1 MISVAD
7 ESQTPIVAFVDW
19 PNIEKGLR
27 NRFSG
32 LGEPEN
38 VARLAVPAVKA
49 IVERVG
55 ALEYVNVYADW
66 RNRYEKVV
74 PVLEQDYRFRP
85 TLVSRKASGGDR
97 CDTTIVADIIDLTHE
112 RADPPKP
119 VMLLC
124 AGDADYA
131 VAVRRALER
140 GFDVYVSSETGSLSP
155 ELGTLAT
162 ASFPFERYF
171 SEEAR
176 KARIELTSNIRPEDL
191 PPLNEVRKWASFV
204 RLLDRLSQTLPYVT
218 LPYFVKKLVETR
230 PQFGTT
236 WRDAYGSVDTSIE
249 MGIARIPRAVQ
260 DPNRP
265 GSDVRVIELNTEN
278 MLTRCVLE
286 NIKVPDER
294 SPDTSV
300 RLE

>member
-1 MISVAD
+1 MSMTD
-7 ESQTPIVAFVDW
+7 ESKAHVVTFVDW
-19 PNIEKGLR
+19 PNVEKGLR
-27 NRFSG
+27 RRFSG
-32 LGEPEN
+32 LGAHES
-38 VARLAVPAVKA
+38 VASLAVPATSA
-49 IVERVG
+49 IVDRVG
-55 ALEYVNVYADW
+55 TLEYATVYADW
-66 RNRYEKVV
+66 REKYAKVV

-85 TLVSRKASGGDR
+85 ALVSRKASGGDR
-97 CDTTIVADIIDLTHE
+97 CDTTIVADMVDFTHE
-112 RADPPKP
+112 RADAPKP

-131 VAVRRALER
+131 VAVRRALAR

-155 ELGTLAT
+155 ELSSLAT

-171 SEEAR
+171 SDEAR
-176 KARIELTSNIRPEDL
+176 KARIELTSNIRPEDMPSL
-191 PPLNEVRKWASFV
+191 SEVRRWASFV

-218 LPYFVKKLVETR
+218 LPYFVRKLVETR

-236 WRDAYGSVDTSIE
+236 WRGAYASVDTSIE
-249 MGIARIPRAVQ
+249 LGIARLPRAVH

-265 GSDVRVIELNTEN
+265 GNDVRVIELIAEN
-278 MLTRCVLE
+278 ALVRCVLE

>member
-1 MISVAD
+1 MTN
-7 ESQTPIVAFVDW
+7 ESKTPVVAFVDW

-27 NRFSG
+27 NRFSR
-32 LGEPEN
+32 LGEPES

-49 IVERVG
+49 IVDRVG
-55 ALEYVNVYADW
+55 AFEYVNVYADW

-112 RADPPKP
+112 RANPPRP
-119 VMLLC
+119 IMLLC

-155 ELGTLAT
+155 ELRSLAT

-191 PPLNEVRKWASFV
+191 PTLSQVRRWASFV

-218 LPYFVKKLVETR
+218 LLYFARRLAETR
-230 PQFGTT
+230 PEYGRT
-236 WRDAYGSVDTSIE
+236 RREAIDAIDAGIE
-249 MGIARIPRAVQ
+249 MGMIRISGEIDDPR
-260 DPNRP
+260 RP
-265 GSDVRVIELNTEN
+265 GSSVTAIELVAED
-278 MLTRCVLE
+278 MLVRCILE
-286 NIKVPDER
+286 NIKVPDEH
-294 SPDTSV
+294 SPDTPSSV
-300 RLE
+300 E